1 MFQQKPKNIPEFE
14 KIPKKKE
21 TLEAPYFIKMFSYLV
36 CYVSLMNYREM
47 KFSAGKTTELV
58 RRCSSK

>member
-36 CYVSLMNYREM
+36 C
-47 KFSAGKTTELV
+47 
-58 RRCSSK
+58 